1 MYGHIYATG
10 QNKNALVNFNS
21 NVLIINNH
29 LSTDDLYICD
39 VFELNY
45 LLLQTA
51 QLADLK
57 LVQLGLGL
65 GLVQLATFICIMHT

>member
-1 MYGHIYATG
+1 MFVFFCLLYGHIYATG

-57 LVQLGLGL
+57 LVQL
-65 GLVQLATFICIMHT
+65 ATFICIMHT